1 MKKIE
6 FKYIKPYLYAL
17 IIFSIPFLLIPIIKK
32 AKEKSYLTQNQTK
45 LPFIKTKDKAN
56 NNYVIVIHAG
66 AGNYSKKDISEA
78 MEIKYKAKLLEA
90 LEKGTDILK
99 NGGHSIDAVENVIK
113 ILEDSP
119 LFNAGKGAVFTHDGK
134 NELDASIMDGKTL
147 NAGAVAEVSNIKNP
161 ISVARKVMTNSSHVL
176 LVGRGAYLF
185 AKQQNLELVD
195 SSYFF
200 TQKRWNYLQK
210 QIKKNKIDKHGTVG
224 CVALDK
230 YGDLAAGTSTG
241 GISNKRYGR
250 VGDSPI
256 IGAGTYANNKTCAVS
271 STGHGEYFIRYVVA
285 YDISALMEYKNM
297 TINDAANYVIKDKLV
312 KAGGDG
318 GIIAV
323 DKDGNIAVCYNTK
336 GMFRAYAK
344 SDGEEKVEIY

>member
-6 FKYIKPYLYAL
+6 FKHIKPYLYAL
-17 IIFSIPFLLIPIIKK
+17 IIFIVPFLFIPVIKN
-32 AKEKSYLTQNQTK
+32 AKKNFSTSQKQIEHTV
-45 LPFIKTKDKAN
+45 IN
-56 NNYVIVIHAG
+56 NNKSNKYVIVIHAG
-66 AGNYSKKDISEA
+66 AGNYSKKDISET

-99 NGGHSIDAVENVIK
+99 NEGHALDAVENVIK

-147 NAGAVAEVSNIKNP
+147 NAGAVAEVRNIKNP
-161 ISVARKVMTNSSHVL
+161 IAAARKVMTNSPHVM
-176 LVGRGAYLF
+176 LVGKGASKF
-185 AKQQNLELVD
+185 AKQQKIEIVD

-200 TQKRWNYLQK
+200 TQRRWDYLQK
-210 QIKKNKIDKHGTVG
+210 QIKKNKMGKHGTVG
-224 CVALDK
+224 CVVLDK
-230 YGDLAAGTSTG
+230 FGDLAAGTSTG
-241 GISNKRYGR
+241 GISNKQYGR

-256 IGAGTYANNKTCAVS
+256 IGAGTYADNKTCAVS
-271 STGHGEYFIRYVVA
+271 ATGHGEYFIRYVVA
-285 YDISALMEYKNM
+285 YDISALMKYKNM
-297 TINDAANYVIKDKLV
+297 TLNNAANYVIKDKLV

-318 GIIAV
+318 GVIAV
-323 DKDGNIAVCYNTK
+323 DKDGNITVCYNTT

-344 SDGEEKVEIY
+344 SNGEKKVEIY